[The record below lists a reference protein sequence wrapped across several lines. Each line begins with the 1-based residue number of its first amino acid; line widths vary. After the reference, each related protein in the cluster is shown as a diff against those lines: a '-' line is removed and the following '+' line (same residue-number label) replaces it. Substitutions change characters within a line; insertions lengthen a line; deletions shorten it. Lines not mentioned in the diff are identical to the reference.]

1 MKNSI
6 KYFVMAIVGLL
17 VTSCTQNLDGPDVT
31 PPTWKGF
38 NYVVRKGVEGG
49 LPGEF
54 AQIERGDLEPG
65 DSIKVYAVRKHHG
78 IHTGQ
83 ISGSMFLRCIITPQS
98 GPTVVKDIDK
108 SITQL
113 ANAGYTG
120 WEDPYATFELPE
132 FDEPY
137 THLQVQVACQFYF
150 KAFGNQ
156 NSKVSILDQTS
167 NEAPY
172 LGHIYTDFATF
183 DPMNGGSASSG
194 REGTGLKYHTLY
206 PSK

>member
-6 KYFVMAIVGLL
+6 KFFVMAIVSLF
-17 VTSCTQNLDGPDVT
+17 VTSCSQNLDGPDVT

-38 NYVVRKGVEGG
+38 NYVVRKGVVGG

-54 AQIERGDLEPG
+54 TQIERGDLEPG

-83 ISGSMFLRCIITPQS
+83 ISGTMFIRCIIIPEK
-98 GPTVVKDIDK
+98 GPAVIEEMDK
-108 SITQL
+108 SVTQL
-113 ANAGYTG
+113 ANATYTD

-132 FDEPY
+132 YDEPY
-137 THLQVQVACQFYF
+137 TKIQVEVACQFYF

-172 LGHIYTDFATF
+172 LGHIYTDFDTF
-183 DPMNGGSASSG
+183 DPLNGGSASSG
-194 REGTGLKYHTLY
+194 REGSGLKYHTLY
-206 PSK
+206 SK